1 MTLLDGYRVVELGA
15 WVAGPGAGGMLA
27 DWGADVIKVET
38 EAGDPMRR
46 LFEVLGGHKQPQSPP
61 FDLDN
66 RGKRSVVLDLRSEK
80 GRTALT
86 KLIATTDV
94 FLTNLRPDALE
105 RLGLDPDTTLRAN
118 RRLVYASVSGYGLDG
133 PDRDRPG
140 YDLGAFGART
150 GVAHLHGAAFG
161 QPVAIRSGMGDHVTA
176 LTAVT
181 GILAALLERERSGKG
196 QLVEAS
202 LLRAGIYCIGWD
214 LGIQLR
220 FDKMAPETGRT
231 GNANPLVNSYRG
243 ADGLWFWLLGLETDR
258 HWPRLL
264 AALERPD
271 LGDDERFS
279 TARGRRKN
287 AEALIAELDAE
298 FARRTRAEWFERFD
312 AEDVWWAPVQT
323 PAEVVADP
331 QAVAAG
337 AFVDVP
343 EGAGAPAHRA
353 VASPIAFGRE
363 GAVRAGPV
371 PGLGEHTDE
380 VLEELGLGLP
390 PI

>member
-15 WVAGPGAGGMLA
+15 WVAGPGAGGVLA
-27 DWGADVIKVET
+27 EWGADVIKVET

-46 LFEVLGGHKQPQSPP
+46 LFDVLGGHKQPQSPP

-66 RGKRSVVLDLRSEK
+66 RGKRSLVLDLRSDQ
-80 GRTALT
+80 GRTALA
-86 KLIATTDV
+86 KLLATADV

-105 RLGLDPDTTLRAN
+105 RMGLAPEAALAAN
-118 RRLVYASVSGYGLDG
+118 PRLVYASVSGYGLDG

-150 GVAHLHGAAFG
+150 GVAHLHGVAYDE
-161 QPVAIRSGMGDHVTA
+161 PVAVRSGMGDHVTA

-181 GILAALLERERSGKG
+181 GILAALLERQRSGKG
-196 QLVEAS
+196 QLVATS
-202 LLRAGIYCIGWD
+202 LLRAGIYSIGWD

-220 FDKMAPETGRT
+220 FGKMAPQTGRT
-231 GNANPLVNSYRG
+231 GNTNPLINSYRAG
-243 ADGLWFWLLGLETDR
+243 DGLWFWLLGLEAER

-264 AALERPD
+264 AAIGRPE
-271 LGDDERFS
+271 LATDERFAD
-279 TARGRRKN
+279 ARARRKN
-287 AEALIAELDAE
+287 CEELIVLLDE
-298 FARRTRAEWFERFD
+298 VFATRSRQEWFDAFD

-331 QAVAAG
+331 QAIAAG

-353 VASPIAFGRE
+353 VATPLSFGRE
-363 GAVRAGPV
+363 GATRIGPV
-371 PGLGEHTDE
+371 PGLGEHT
-380 VLEELGLGLP
+380 EEILKELDLG
-390 PI
+390 

>member
-1 MTLLDGYRVVELGA
+1 MPLLDGFRVVELGA
-15 WVAGPGAGGMLA
+15 WVAGPGAGGVLA

-46 LFEVLGGHKQPQSPP
+46 LFDVLGGHKQPQSPP

-66 RGKRSVVLDLRSEK
+66 RGKRSLVLDLRSES
-80 GRTALT
+80 GRAALDKLLATA
-86 KLIATTDV
+86 DV

-105 RLGLDPDTTLRAN
+105 RMGLAPEATLAAN
-118 RRLVYASVSGYGLDG
+118 PRLVYASVSGYGLEG

-150 GVAHLHGAAFG
+150 GVAHLHGVAYDE
-161 QPVAIRSGMGDHVTA
+161 PVAIRSGLGDHVTA
-176 LTAVT
+176 LSAVT

-196 QLVEAS
+196 QLVATS

-220 FDKMAPETGRT
+220 FGKMAPQTGRG
-231 GNANPLVNSYRG
+231 GNANPLVNSYR
-243 ADGLWFWLLGLETDR
+243 ASDGLWFWLLGLETDR
-258 HWPRLL
+258 HWPGLL
-264 AALERPD
+264 TALDRTD
-271 LGDDERFS
+271 LADDERFDS
-279 TARGRRKN
+279 ARGRRKN
-287 AEALIAELDAE
+287 AEALIEILDGE
-298 FARRTRAEWFERFD
+298 FATATRAEWFERFD
-312 AEDVWWAPVQT
+312 RENVWWAPVQT
-323 PAEVVADP
+323 PEEVVADP

-353 VASPIAFGRE
+353 VASPLSFSRE
-363 GAVRAGPV
+363 GATRVGPV
-371 PGLGEHTDE
+371 PGLGEHTEDI
-380 VLEELGLGLP
+380 LKELGL
-390 PI
+390 

>member
-15 WVAGPGAGGMLA
+15 WVAGPGAGGVLA

-38 EAGDPMRR
+38 PAGDPMRQ
-46 LFEVLGGHKQPQSPP
+46 LFKVLSGHLQPESPP

-66 RGKRSVVLDLRSEK
+66 RGKRSLVLDLRDDD
-80 GRTALT
+80 GRAALDALLGTA
-86 KLIATTDV
+86 DV

-105 RLGLDPDTTLRAN
+105 RMRLAPEPTLAAHP
-118 RRLVYASVSGYGLDG
+118 RLVYASVSGYGLEG

-150 GVAHLHGAAFG
+150 GIAHLHGAAFDE
-161 QPVAIRSGMGDHVTA
+161 PVAIRSGMGDHVTA

-196 QLVEAS
+196 QLVATS

-220 FDKMAPETGRT
+220 FGKMAPVTGRSA
-231 GNANPLVNSYRG
+231 NANPLVNSYRAG
-243 ADGLWFWLLGLETDR
+243 DGLWFWLLGLETDR
-258 HWPRLL
+258 HWPRLV
-264 AALERPD
+264 AALDRPD
-271 LGDDERFS
+271 LAGDERFDS
-279 TARGRRKN
+279 ARGRRKN
-287 AEALIAELDAE
+287 AAALVAELDAE
-298 FARRTRAEWFERFD
+298 FARRPRQDWFDRFD
-312 AEDVWWAPVQT
+312 DEDVWWAPVQT
-323 PAEVVADP
+323 PDEVVSDP
-331 QAVAAG
+331 QALAAG

-353 VASPIAFGRE
+353 VATPVTFGR
-363 GAVRAGPV
+363 GAVQPRPV
-371 PGLGEHTDE
+371 PALGEHTDE
-380 VLEELGLGLP
+380 ILKELGLGT
-390 PI
+390 